1 MLIISQNLTNY
12 GIPIPDDVI
21 FRINLA
27 WVNSLDELKDIL
39 KKHHDHR
46 IFLDLPVGRI
56 KPPNNKYTL
65 EELVPIIQAHNE
77 IRYFA
82 ISNVESRSDLEE
94 FVRLLPR
101 NIIIVPKIESPTAIT
116 NIGDIVSI
124 LNEREIVVMLDHDD
138 LFSAI
143 IKRNEPT
150 TKFKEYIT
158 GLVDF
163 CQKNNITL
171 LRTVGVIFSDA
182 EKRVTEYMK

>member
-12 GIPIPDDVI
+12 GIPIPDNVV

-27 WVNSLDELKDIL
+27 WVNSLNELQGIL
-39 KKHHDHR
+39 KKHQGHR
-46 IFLDLPVGRI
+46 VFLDLPVGRI

-65 EELVPIIQAHNE
+65 EELVPIVQAHSE

-82 ISNVESRSDLEE
+82 ISNVESKSDLEE

-101 NIIIVPKIESPTAIT
+101 NIVIVPKIESPTAVT
-116 NIGDIVSI
+116 NISSIVEM
-124 LNEREIVVMLDHDD
+124 LNGQERVVMLDHDD

-143 IKRNEPT
+143 IKRNESA

-158 GLVDF
+158 SLVDF
-163 CQKNNITL
+163 CQKNDITL